1 MDNTST
7 GDRDR
12 PSTSCLG
19 PEFGSPIPQETGS
32 QFDAAS
38 AEKNELMVLRREK
51 EYVLRILSRN
61 GQGTVSNIETVTNR
75 VALQRDELRVE
86 NQKLRTAVEY
96 LKSDITDLQ
105 DKIVYTQEKLDR
117 TEGERIQTA
126 QSRRRWIARMWALA
140 GRVPRELRKK
150 GAEVENMREKLVDM
164 HARLAQEQSKLRE
177 LQSQLA
183 EENMRRIG
191 VETELNDSRTAH
203 AQEIKDRDLAGQRLR
218 DQLKQVVNGLDSG
231 TISI

>member
-7 GDRDR
+7 DDRDR

-51 EYVLRILSRN
+51 EYVLRIPSRN

-117 TEGERIQTA
+117 TEGERIQMA
-126 QSRRRWIARMWALA
+126 QSRRRWID
-140 GRVPRELRKK
+140 RK
-150 GAEVENMREKLVDM
+150 
-164 HARLAQEQSKLRE
+164 S
-177 LQSQLA
+177 
-183 EENMRRIG
+183 
-191 VETELNDSRTAH
+191 
-203 AQEIKDRDLAGQRLR
+203 
-218 DQLKQVVNGLDSG
+218 VV
-231 TISI
+231 